1 MHFFSEKIDIKYL
14 DDNSIVL
21 DIETTGVSRI
31 NSNVIVI
38 GIVDHLGNFL
48 QFSIDNISE
57 EKKLLEKVKPY
68 LENKHIISFNGKNF
82 DIPFLKSRYAFFG
95 LNSFTENSQFDIY
108 RYFIKN
114 KLLTD
119 INNFS
124 LQEIEKYGE
133 IERFENFEYFED
145 QHIYNNLH
153 NIELSKILIHNKYD
167 VINTEKLLGIVEV
180 IEKNKIIYLYDYTLK
195 IDELYIDKNYLKIN
209 LSAPKLE
216 IDQYYTSVNHELIWN
231 SDKIDLKIKIENG
244 YIDDQTLGYV
254 YISDIEVPTENKKYQ
269 LPKNFLVIFD
279 NRYFLDNIK
288 NIISQILKKYI
299 N

>member
-1 MHFFSEKIDIKYL
+1 MHFFSEKININYL
-14 DDNSIVL
+14 DENSIVL

-31 NSNVIVI
+31 NSNVIVV
-38 GIVDHLGNFL
+38 GIIDHLGNFL
-48 QFSIDNISE
+48 QFSIDDISE
-57 EKKLLEKVKPY
+57 EKKLLEKVKSY

-82 DIPFLKSRYAFFG
+82 DIPFLKSRYTFFD
-95 LNSFTENSQFDIY
+95 LNSFSENSQFDIY

-114 KLLTD
+114 RLLTD

-145 QHIYNNLH
+145 QHFYNNIH

-167 VINTEKLLGIVEV
+167 VINTEKLLGIVKK
-180 IEKNKIIYLYDYTLK
+180 IEKNKIIHINAYTLK

-216 IDQYYTSVNHELIWN
+216 NDQYYTSTNHELIWN
-231 SDKIDLKIKIENG
+231 LDKINIKIKVENG

-254 YISDIEVPTENKKYQ
+254 YISDVKIPTENKKYQ

-279 NRYFLDNIK
+279 NRYFLENIK
-288 NIISQILKKYI
+288 NIICQIIKKYI